1 MNLQPYNNLMLNSKN
16 KIIYKQ
22 SSIKFP
28 KIYFEKEKICNI
40 LLKKNNSSKFQNI
53 KNLNILGNI
62 TTREKNN
69 SNEFCQKFQ
78 QIRENQPKIKLYNL
92 LFQNPKKYDLEF
104 KELFPLNYTR
114 KNFSF
119 DNILFDNDYLNLND
133 FNNNNKNHLI
143 NNKFNSLSRRYFKI
157 KNLKNDIFQIL
168 ENKFLEYK
176 YLKKLYKKEKEKE
189 KEIENQKINID
200 KKNKEKRIKLIKINT
215 IKKRYDLSKLILKN
229 TPLSITLKNSN
240 DEGTQT
246 YRFLNE
252 KY

>member
-28 KIYFEKEKICNI
+28 KIYFEKEKICNN

-176 YLKKLYKKEKEKE
+176 YLKKLYKKEQQ
-189 KEIENQKINID
+189 KEIENQKINIE
-200 KKNKEKRIKLIKINT
+200 KKNKEKKIKLIKIT
-215 IKKRYDLSKLILKN
+215 IPKKTYDFSQIIIKNFPLSTSLKN
-229 TPLSITLKNSN
+229 LN

-246 YRFLNE
+246 YKFLHE
-252 KY
+252 KH